1 MTNRKLKGFF
11 QSLGPGLILAGTSI
25 GVSHVVQSTRA
36 GAVFGFALIAIIL
49 FANLI
54 KYPFFEFGP
63 RYAAATGESLIE
75 GYQRIGKW
83 VLPTFLVLT
92 FLTMFTIQ
100 AGVTIVAAGL
110 AANLFE
116 SLIELSVPVWSLIL
130 LSIIAALLIIG
141 HYPWLDKLMKFM
153 VVLLGI
159 STLIAFVAAWN
170 YGGSAQPGFI
180 APDLMDDTS
189 LAFIVAL
196 AGWMPS
202 AIEIS
207 VWHSLWSV
215 EREKQTGHRA
225 TLGEALLDFNFGYI
239 FTVLYALVFLS
250 LGAFIL
256 FGTGEIMPDSS
267 VGFTASFINIYTAA
281 LGNWSWPLIAVAT
294 FTTMFSTTLA
304 VTDAF
309 PRVWR
314 RAIECLYPQ
323 STQLHSTLYW
333 MIMALIC
340 CVALVIIFLFTG
352 HLKLLID
359 FATTLSFLSAPLYAY
374 INYKVITAKHVPEA
388 FRPPLWLRI
397 MSWFGLVC
405 LSVFAIGFVVWKFGL

>member
-1 MTNRKLKGFF
+1 MTRNKMQGFL

-36 GAVFGFALIAIIL
+36 GAVFGFGLVGVIL
-49 FANLI
+49 VANLI

-63 RYAAATGESLIE
+63 RYAAATGETLIE
-75 GYQRIGKW
+75 GYQRLGKW
-83 VLPTFLVLT
+83 ALPTFLILT

-110 AANLFE
+110 AANLFGE
-116 SLIELSVPVWSLIL
+116 LVDLSVPIWSAIL
-130 LSIIAALLIIG
+130 LAIIAAFLIIG
-141 HYPWLDKLMKFM
+141 HYPWLDKLMKIM

-159 STLIAFVAAWN
+159 STLIAFIAAWSH
-170 YGGSAQPGFI
+170 GGSGASGFNG
-180 APDLMDDTS
+180 PDLMDAES
-189 LAFIVAL
+189 IAFVVAL

-215 EREKQTGHRA
+215 EREKQTGYRP
-225 TLGEALLDFNFGYI
+225 TLRESLVDFNLGYI

-250 LGAFIL
+250 LGALIL
-256 FGTGEIMPDSS
+256 FGTGEVLPESS
-267 VGFTASFINIYTAA
+267 VSFTASFINLYTSA
-281 LGNWSWPLIAVAT
+281 LGNWSWSLIALAT

-314 RAIECLYPQ
+314 RSIECLYPE
-323 STQLHSTLYW
+323 SRRLHSVLYW
-333 MIMALIC
+333 FIMALIC
-340 CVALVIIFLFTG
+340 SIALVIIFLFTG
-352 HLKLLID
+352 HLKALID
-359 FATTLSFLSAPLYAY
+359 FATTLSFLSAPLYAL
-374 INYKVITAKHVPEA
+374 INYRVITSSHVPEA

-397 MSWFGLVC
+397 MAWVGLIA
-405 LSVFAIGFVVWKFGL
+405 LSLFAAGFIAWKFL

>member
-1 MTNRKLKGFF
+1 VTDNRFQGYL

-36 GAVFGFALIAIIL
+36 GAVFGFGLVGVIL
-49 FANLI
+49 LVNVI

-63 RYAAATGESLIE
+63 RYAAATGETLIE
-75 GYQRIGKW
+75 GYQRIGRW
-83 VLPTFLVLT
+83 ILPVFMVLT

-110 AANLFE
+110 AANLFRD
-116 SLIELSVPVWSLIL
+116 LADLSVPVWSVIIL
-130 LSIIAALLIIG
+130 AVIAALLIIG
-141 HYPWLDKLMKFM
+141 RYPWLDKLMKGM
-153 VVLLGI
+153 VVILGV
-159 STLIAFVAAWN
+159 STLVAFVAAVQH
-170 YGGSAQPGFI
+170 GGMGDPAFQR
-180 APDLMDDTS
+180 PDLLDGTS
-189 LAFIVAL
+189 IVFVVAL

-215 EREKQTGHRA
+215 EREKQTGHRP
-225 TLGEALLDFNFGYI
+225 TLRESLFDFNFGYM

-250 LGAFIL
+250 LGALVL
-256 FGTGEIMPDSS
+256 FGTGEQLPESS
-267 VGFTASFINIYTAA
+267 VAFTASFINLYTSA
-281 LGNWSWPLIAVAT
+281 LGGWSWTLIAVAT

-314 RAIECLYPQ
+314 RSIECLRPE
-323 STQLHSTLYW
+323 SKRMHGGLYW
-333 MIMALIC
+333 MILAVTC
-340 CVALVIIFLFTG
+340 CVALMIIFRFTG
-352 HLKLLID
+352 QLKVLID

-374 INYKVITAKHVPEA
+374 INYRVIMAPHVPEA
-388 FRPPLWLRI
+388 YRPPLWLRI
-397 MSWFGLVC
+397 MSWVGLFS
-405 LSVFAIGFVVWKFGL
+405 LSLFAVGFVTWRFF